1 MPSSSSFSSSS
12 LSFLLFT
19 NHQDSSHMSSHSN
32 RVICVFMLSLQ
43 FALTPDRLFCL
54 EQDDIK
60 SMSIMDLSSVILST
74 YFLFIFIK
82 LSLIR
87 QFKINFQKISKPFF
101 FGCVE
106 FSLKLLKVSSFCKIY
121 HPSYFTILLFATQ
134 LNTIYFLDKSFE
146 KISHDKLVP
155 FPSLIALSMF

>member
-1 MPSSSSFSSSS
+1 MKSYSYNHIKIII
-12 LSFLLFT
+12 LI
-19 NHQDSSHMSSHSN
+19 HQDRSHKSSHSN

-87 QFKINFQKISKPFF
+87 QFKINFQKKSKP
-101 FGCVE
+101 
-106 FSLKLLKVSSFCKIY
+106 
-121 HPSYFTILLFATQ
+121 
-134 LNTIYFLDKSFE
+134 NFLA
-146 KISHDKLVP
+146 VWN
-155 FPSLIALSMF
+155 FP